1 MIKFI
6 AIKII
11 KLSFVWQQIFF
22 IKRYF
27 DKLKNIYKWTINFFL
42 KRKLKIGE

>member
-27 DKLKNIYKWTINFFL
+27 DKLKNIYK
-42 KRKLKIGE
+42 